1 MKKIAFFFI
10 KWALAHAIFSLGG
23 WVFHVFFRIY
33 LRFTGVPLKV
43 GIGFVEIDFLAFL
56 CVTLGCQKSRI
67 CKSESPRNAKKI

>member
-1 MKKIAFFFI
+1 MF
-10 KWALAHAIFSLGG
+10 
-23 WVFHVFFRIY
+23 FFRIY

-67 CKSESPRNAKKI
+67 CKSESPRNAKKYSLANLMTILKVPL